1 MEHISTTT
9 LIVTLIVMVVISAY
23 FSGSETGMMTLN
35 RYRLRHMA
43 KQGNRQAKRVE
54 KLLRKPDRLIS
65 LVLIG
70 NNLVN
75 ILASA
80 LGTIVGMRLY
90 GDAGVAIATG
100 VLTFVVLVFAEVLPK
115 TIAALYPE
123 KVAYPSSLLLAPL
136 QILMMPLVWLLNT
149 ITRILMR
156 MMGIKTDIV
165 ISGALSKDELRTI
178 VNESRSQISR
188 RNQDMLLSVL
198 DLEKVSVDD
207 IMVPRNDIVGIN
219 INDDWKSIVRQLTH
233 SPHGR
238 IVLYRDTLDDE
249 IKDRAFFANP
259 VLTGAVDKAKNAGK
273 AVHIMGLLSAGGVH
287 SHEDHIMA
295 MVELAAE
302 RGAEKIYLHAFLD
315 GRDTP
320 PRSAES
326 SLKKFEEKFAAL
338 GKGRVASIIGRYYA
352 MDRDNRWDRVE
363 KAYDLLTLAQGEFQA
378 DTAVAGLQ
386 AAYARDENDEFV
398 KATVIR
404 AEGQPDAAMED
415 GDALI
420 FMNFRADRAREITRA
435 FVNADFDGFARKK
448 VVNVDFV
455 MLTEYAADIKTAVA
469 YPPAS
474 LVNTFG
480 EWMAKN
486 DKTQLRISETEKY
499 AHVTFF
505 FNGGVE
511 ESFKGEDRILINSPK
526 VATYDLQPEMS
537 SAELTEKLV
546 AAIKSGK
553 YDTIICNYPNGDMV
567 GHTGVMEAAVKAVE
581 ALDHCVEEVAKAVES
596 VGGQLLITADHGNAE
611 QMRDPA
617 TGQAHTAHTN
627 LPVPL
632 IYVGDKNVKA
642 VEGGKLSDIAP
653 TMLSLMGM
661 EIPQEMTG
669 KPLFIVE

>member
-1 MEHISTTT
+1 MS
-9 LIVTLIVMVVISAY
+9 VTKKPMVLVILDGYGYREDQQDNAIFNAKTPVMDA
-23 FSGSETGMMTLN
+23 LW
-35 RYRLRHMA
+35 
-43 KQGNRQAKRVE
+43 AKRPHTLVDASGL
-54 KLLRKPDRLIS
+54 KVGLPDRQM
-65 LVLIG
+65 G
-70 NNLVN
+70 NSEVGHVNL
-75 ILASA
+75 
-80 LGTIVGMRLY
+80 
-90 GDAGVAIATG
+90 
-100 VLTFVVLVFAEVLPK
+100 
-115 TIAALYPE
+115 
-123 KVAYPSSLLLAPL
+123 
-136 QILMMPLVWLLNT
+136 
-149 ITRILMR
+149 
-156 MMGIKTDIV
+156 
-165 ISGALSKDELRTI
+165 GA
-178 VNESRSQISR
+178 
-188 RNQDMLLSVL
+188 
-198 DLEKVSVDD
+198 
-207 IMVPRNDIVGIN
+207 
-219 INDDWKSIVRQLTH
+219 
-233 SPHGR
+233 GR
-238 IVLYRDTLDDE
+238 IVYQDLTRLDVE
-249 IKDRAFFANP
+249 IKERTFFSNP
-259 VLTGAVDKAKNAGK
+259 ALAGAVDNAVAQGK

-287 SHEDHIMA
+287 SHEDHILA
-295 MVELAAE
+295 MVELAAA

-326 SLKKFEEKFAAL
+326 SLKRFEEKFAEL
-338 GKGRVASIIGRYYA
+338 GKGRVATIIGRYYA

-363 KAYDLLTLAQGEFQA
+363 QAYDLMTQAKGEYQA
-378 DTAVAGLQ
+378 DTAVAALQ

-404 AEGQPDAAMED
+404 AAGQADSAMQD

-448 VVNVDFV
+448 TIKLGEFV
-455 MLTEYAADIKTAVA
+455 MLTEYAADIKATCA

-474 LVNTFG
+474 LANTFG

-511 ESFKGEDRILINSPK
+511 EPFSGEDRILINSPK

-567 GHTGVMEAAVKAVE
+567 GHTGVFEAAVTAVE
-581 ALDHCVEEVAKAVES
+581 TLDKCIAEVADAVES
-596 VGGQLLITADHGNAE
+596 AGGQLLITADHGNAE

-632 IYVGDKNVKA
+632 IYVGGKSVKA
-642 VEGGKLSDIAP
+642 VSGGKLSDIAP